1 MIYFQVSSKNDR
13 FVTDNIKC
21 EVKLPFDINYGADL
35 NEMMGMTHSSNLDV
49 TSMSSNRTRR
59 KPSKAKSTL
68 MRKMTMKVTIND
80 ALSDVTSNKS
90 AKGKKLSKK
99 LSSVAQDGAMRNT
112 IGKDLGDPKKAK
124 AAEKKGEQPLN
135 LKVDPDR
142 PQEKNGVTQDAI
154 EMSIEKKRARVN
166 IDAIHKAQVSAIVSS

>member
-1 MIYFQVSSKNDR
+1 
-13 FVTDNIKC
+13 
-21 EVKLPFDINYGADL
+21 
-35 NEMMGMTHSSNLDV
+35 
-49 TSMSSNRTRR
+49 
-59 KPSKAKSTL
+59 
-68 MRKMTMKVTIND
+68 MKVTIND